1 MAGFSLRAI
10 TPSAALSAEHARRRI
25 ALRLLPFLFVLYI
38 ANYLDRTSVAYAAIG
53 MARDLGFNDR
63 VFGMGIGIFFL
74 SYVAL
79 QIPGALLV
87 ERWSARGM
95 ISATMIVWGS
105 LTALTALVHTPVQL
119 YLARFLLGAA
129 EAGCSPGVIVYLSH
143 WFIREDRAKATS
155 NFMSAIPLSSVLGSP
170 FAGWILSHKWLAVE
184 GWRWLFFLE
193 GIPAIVLGAVAFFF
207 LTDWPGEAS
216 WLAPTQ

>member
-1 MAGFSLRAI
+1 VKAFEMAAAFLRAI
-10 TPSAALSAEHARRRI
+10 APAAASSADHARRRI
-25 ALRLLPFLFVLYI
+25 ALRLLPFLFILYI
-38 ANYLDRTSVAYAAIG
+38 TNYLDRTCVAYAAIG
-53 MARDLGFNDR
+53 MARDLGFNDH
-63 VFGMGIGIFFL
+63 VLGTGIGIFFV

-95 ISATMIVWGS
+95 ICATMIVWGS

-129 EAGCSPGVIVYLSH
+129 EAGFFPGVIVYLSH
-143 WFIREDRAKATS
+143 WFIQEDRAKATS
-155 NFMSAIPLSSVLGSP
+155 NFMAAIPLSLVIGSP
-170 FAGWILSHKWLAVE
+170 VAGWILSHNWFTVQ

-193 GIPAIVLGAVAFFF
+193 SVPAILLGIAALFF
-207 LTDWPGEAS
+207 LTD
-216 WLAPTQ
+216 

>member
-53 MARDLGFNDR
+53 MARDLGFNDH
-63 VFGMGIGIFFL
+63 VLGMGIGVFFV

-87 ERWSARGM
+87 ERWSARG
-95 ISATMIVWGS
+95 IIFATMIVRGS
-105 LTALTALVHTPVQL
+105 LTTLTAIVHTPAQL
-119 YLARFLLGAA
+119 YLARFLLT
-129 EAGCSPGVIVYLSH
+129 P
-143 WFIREDRAKATS
+143 ATQPRVPKS
-155 NFMSAIPLSSVLGSP
+155 VTSS
-170 FAGWILSHKWLAVE
+170 
-184 GWRWLFFLE
+184 
-193 GIPAIVLGAVAFFF
+193 
-207 LTDWPGEAS
+207 
-216 WLAPTQ
+216 